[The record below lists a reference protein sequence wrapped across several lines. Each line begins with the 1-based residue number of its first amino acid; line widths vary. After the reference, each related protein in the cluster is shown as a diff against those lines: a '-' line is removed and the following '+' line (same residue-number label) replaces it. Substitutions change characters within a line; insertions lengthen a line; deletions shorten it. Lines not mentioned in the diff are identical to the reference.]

1 MWLSSPR
8 CPCPIKLGTRATH
21 PAAVEIVEIYT
32 SLNLL
37 KWYTQTIWVQ
47 LGSRLNRCSHCPC
60 PTKVGRS
67 TASPEQ
73 PANDSLLRTLRHWNL
88 LLNPDGPGLFF
99 HDLNVASLCQTLI
112 QGWGVYLFSPCLFP
126 PLLRPLG
133 NWGWGGFREA
143 RPCWPIWPQASLF
156 ICGPGRG
163 QSTSFYCSLD
173 LPTTHSWRHIVLI
186 QSLKRNQPSFRYFA
200 ICQEPPQRP
209 VIFPVE

>member
-1 MWLSSPR
+1 MTLYWELS
-8 CPCPIKLGTRATH
+8 GTPMLFCWT
-21 PAAVEIVEIYT
+21 
-32 SLNLL
+32 
-37 KWYTQTIWVQ
+37 
-47 LGSRLNRCSHCPC
+47 
-60 PTKVGRS
+60 
-67 TASPEQ
+67 
-73 PANDSLLRTLRHWNL
+73 RTTW
-88 LLNPDGPGLFF
+88 LFF

-209 VIFPVE
+209 VIFPVEYLSYQPKTTLSQENIRTG